1 MLRGPVQ
8 ASFPSLEH
16 FPREAGTSGHVYPF
30 PARSASPVTPQP
42 DLRLPSNIASATFW
56 RSPYSEA
63 LRQSRSSLPRKP
75 DSSASSLRE
84 PRRWLAREDKEKG
97 GAREEKGCEPVKS
110 ILKNG
115 SEGRGDSG
123 SDTSSENVRQIRG
136 ILCKS
141 SVSSSS
147 RQSGGKVSASSV
159 NAPPSSE
166 SQCQL
171 SYGPVFIFLY

>member
-1 MLRGPVQ
+1 MIFDLNMLRGPVQ

-30 PARSASPVTPQP
+30 PARSASPLVPQA

-63 LRQSRSSLPRKP
+63 LRQSRSALPRK
-75 DSSASSLRE
+75 SEGYLSGRE
-84 PRRWLAREDKEKG
+84 PHSLVHEDKENK
-97 GAREEKGCEPVKS
+97 AREEKGSEQVKS

-115 SEGRGDSG
+115 SEGRDSG

-141 SVSSSS
+141 SLSSSS
-147 RQSGGKVSASSV
+147 RQSGGKVSAPAV
-159 NAPPSSE
+159 
-166 SQCQL
+166 L
-171 SYGPVFIFLY
+171 HDFLGFLKKNLK

>member
-1 MLRGPVQ
+1 MLRGPIQ
-8 ASFPSLEH
+8 ASFPSLDH
-16 FPREAGTSGHVYPF
+16 FPSEVGASGHVYPF
-30 PARSASPVTPQP
+30 PARSASPVMPQA

-63 LRQSRSSLPRKP
+63 LRQSRSSLPKKLEGYL
-75 DSSASSLRE
+75 SSRESHSLVQ
-84 PRRWLAREDKEKG
+84 EDKEKNVK
-97 GAREEKGCEPVKS
+97 EEKGSEQAKS

-115 SEGRGDSG
+115 SEGRDSG

-147 RQSGGKVSASSV
+147 RQSGGKVSA
-159 NAPPSSE
+159 A
-166 SQCQL
+166 
-171 SYGPVFIFLY
+171 